1 METYYVPDSSVYTF
15 ISLTPRTK
23 PIMSSISQDR
33 LSIAVV
39 TSDSIASVAS
49 NNGGLIVSITLCAH
63 RGPDVSL
70 LHDTLILGPRLL
82 EWSLSG
88 ASLVTVT
95 EERLPGEPH
104 IGYQSLC
111 LELAYICSRLW
122 TKASHMTKPELNR
135 ARMYNLHELLL
146 TGTPASGQTNN
157 LSKVQI

>member
-1 METYYVPDSSVYTF
+1 
-15 ISLTPRTK
+15 
-23 PIMSSISQDR
+23 MSSISRDR
-33 LSIAVV
+33 LSSAVV
-39 TSDSIASVAS
+39 TSDSIASEAS

-111 LELAYICSRLW
+111 LELTYICLW
-122 TKASHMTKPELNR
+122 TKASHVSKPELNR
-135 ARMYNLHELLL
+135 ARMYNLHDLLL
-146 TGTPASGQTNN
+146 TGSPASGQTNN